1 MITLNKK
8 YIEEGV
14 DFNLLCELLEN
25 YGHTVCVIDEVD
37 IYYEDDQQRKYKQNL
52 CPHDWKTATEY
63 SDMTYVINKLT
74 PVQGL
79 L

>member
-14 DFNLLCELLEN
+14 DFVLLCVLLEN
-25 YGHTVCVIDEVD
+25 YGHTVCVIESVDEM
-37 IYYEDDQQRKYKQNL
+37 YEDDQQRKHKQNL
-52 CPHDWKTATEY
+52 SPHDWETGEEY
-63 SDMTYVINKLT
+63 KDMQYVLRKLE
-74 PVQGL
+74 PVKGL

>member
-37 IYYEDDQQRKYKQNL
+37 IDYEDDQQRKHKQKL
-52 CPHDWKTATEY
+52 SPHDWKTEAEY
-63 SDMTYVINKLT
+63 KDMQYVLRKLT
-74 PVQGL
+74 PVKGL